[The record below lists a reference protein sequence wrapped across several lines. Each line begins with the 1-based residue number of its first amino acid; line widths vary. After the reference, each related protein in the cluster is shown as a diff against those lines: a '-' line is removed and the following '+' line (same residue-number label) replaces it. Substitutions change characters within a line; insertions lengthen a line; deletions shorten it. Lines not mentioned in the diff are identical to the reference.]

1 MTKDEAIKLIKE
13 FATRIKPFYE
23 PKRTDYAKAID
34 MAIESLSEDRVR
46 IEVHRDLYGKYID
59 LKHKTEWIP
68 CSERLPKVGQDVL
81 FCGDKWTGEGY
92 MREDGDWFQFRWS
105 AFWRK
110 EEVIAWMP
118 LPKPYEERRKP

>member
-1 MTKDEAIKLIKE
+1 MTKDEAINRFKGIKE
-13 FATRIKPFYE
+13 SFSISVAQSNFYPSKDIQDE
-23 PKRTDYAKAID
+23 LCDI
-34 MAIESLSEDRVR
+34 AIESLQTEN
-46 IEVHRDLYGKYID
+46 
-59 LKHKTEWIP
+59 EWIP

-81 FCGDKWTGEGY
+81 FCDGEWTGEGY

-118 LPKPYEERRKP
+118 LPKPYREDGEV